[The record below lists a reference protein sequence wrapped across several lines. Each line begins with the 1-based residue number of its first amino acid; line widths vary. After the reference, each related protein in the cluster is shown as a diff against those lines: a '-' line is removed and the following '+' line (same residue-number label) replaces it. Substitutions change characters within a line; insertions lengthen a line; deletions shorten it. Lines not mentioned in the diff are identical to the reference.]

1 MDYIHCT
8 VINVKDITEV
18 ILETEDLRYLAVQI
32 PLKLP
37 EFKTHT
43 YSSES
48 LLEFY
53 KA

>member
-8 VINVKDITEV
+8 VLNVKDITEV
-18 ILETEDLRYLAVQI
+18 VLETEALRYLGVQI
-32 PLKLP
+32 PLKLL

-48 LLEFY
+48 LLGFR